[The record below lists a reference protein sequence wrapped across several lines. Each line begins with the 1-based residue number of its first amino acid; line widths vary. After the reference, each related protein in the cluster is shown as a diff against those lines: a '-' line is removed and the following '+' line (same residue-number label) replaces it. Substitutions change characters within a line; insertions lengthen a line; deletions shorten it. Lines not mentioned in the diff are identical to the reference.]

1 MHARLE
7 VDLPRPPSVD
17 GINSTGHASV
27 YHGLSRITGPLRKGE
42 SVDYV
47 EVLSTRQK
55 VTLAVLVVAQIVTGW
70 GLVLW
75 LVWPEHLPVL
85 AQAGGLVFATS
96 LIGVFLMVLIELI
109 RMAQGAAL
117 WLFCSRA
124 RDPLPMV
131 PRSGLKVAILTTIV
145 PSKEP
150 LDLVLRTLRA
160 MKKIEYDG
168 QVDVW
173 LLDEGGDSLVAEA
186 CAAIGVKHFS
196 RQGIPSYNTS
206 EGEFRAKSKAGNH
219 NAWRHAHEANYDV
232 VAQMDPDHVPGP
244 DFLQRSLGY
253 FSDPDVGFVV
263 APQVYG
269 NLDENWIAKGSA
281 VQAYVFHGVIQRGGN
296 GLRAPLLIGTN
307 HLYRPTAFAVIGG
320 YQDSIIEDHLTS
332 MAMFSTK
339 NPSTGNHF
347 TGVYTPDILAVG
359 EGPTSF
365 TDYFSQ
371 QKRWAYG
378 IWQIMCRHSPELFG
392 RMRPAQRLSFSLLQ
406 LFYPSVALSWVLGN
420 VLTALFLLGG
430 SAVRLPVE
438 QWLAMWLASMTASL
452 GTFFWMRRFN
462 LAPHE
467 REEWGLAG
475 LGLLLVCGPVYV
487 AAAVDYL
494 LGRPLA
500 YAVTA
505 KGKLTSGDS
514 FATFRPHLVWFG
526 ASIALLTAQLGFG
539 LGSPY
544 PTLTFWLSVTAV
556 TCATPLVLHGL
567 TRLREEAEDRRVR
580 GPSRHRSTGVSEVAS
595 WSWWGDDEAV
605 EGPRREPVLAPLASA
620 TRRRAMP
627 LTRTAAAV
635 GEQNSWR
642 GSGGDVPTAT
652 SALPSGVPHA
662 LELVP
667 EHSAS

>member
-1 MHARLE
+1 M
-7 VDLPRPPSVD
+7 
-17 GINSTGHASV
+17 
-27 YHGLSRITGPLRKGE
+27 
-42 SVDYV
+42 
-47 EVLSTRQK
+47 
-55 VTLAVLVVAQIVTGW
+55 
-70 GLVLW
+70 LW

-85 AQAGGLVFATS
+85 ADAGGPVFAIS
-96 LIGVFLMVLIELI
+96 LVGVFLMVLIELI

-117 WLFCSRA
+117 WLFSSKA
-124 RDPLPMV
+124 QDPV
-131 PRSGLKVAILTTIV
+131 PLVPPPGLRVAILTTIV

-160 MKKIEYDG
+160 MKRIEYDG

-173 LLDEGGDSLVAEA
+173 LLDEGGDPLVADA

-196 RQGIPSYNTS
+196 RKGISAYNTS

-219 NAWRHAHEANYDV
+219 NAWRHAQERNYDV

-253 FSDPDVGFVV
+253 FRDPDVGFVV

-307 HLYRPTAFAVIGG
+307 HLYRPSAFAVIGG

-332 MAMFSTK
+332 MAMFATK
-339 NPSTGNHF
+339 NPATGNHF
-347 TGVYTPDILAVG
+347 TGVYTPDILAAG

-378 IWQIMCRHSPELFG
+378 IWQIMCRHSPEMFG

-430 SAVRLPVE
+430 SAVQLPVE
-438 QWLAMWLASMTASL
+438 QWVALWLASMTASL
-452 GTFFWMRRFN
+452 GTFFWLRRFN

-494 LGRPLA
+494 AGRPLA

-514 FATFRPHLVWFG
+514 LATFRPHLVWL
-526 ASIALLTAQLGFG
+526 AAAATLLTAQLVFGFG
-539 LGSPY
+539 SSY
-544 PTLTFWLSVTAV
+544 PTLTLWLSVTAL
-556 TCATPLVLHGL
+556 TCATPLMLHARA
-567 TRLREEAEDRRVR
+567 RLRELAGGQRLLDL
-580 GPSRHRSTGVSEVAS
+580 SRLRSAGGREQTS
-595 WSWWGDDEAV
+595 WSWWGDEDAV
-605 EGPRREPVLAPLASA
+605 GAPSRRAALALPVQA
-620 TRRRAMP
+620 TRRRLLALSSTP
-627 LTRTAAAV
+627 VPVDRQDSWHWWDEDRRSDEPARVTGGAHSFDLAAEKV
-635 GEQNSWR
+635 
-642 GSGGDVPTAT
+642 
-652 SALPSGVPHA
+652 
-662 LELVP
+662 
-667 EHSAS
+667 AS